1 MMLRFCLLLC
11 GLLLSQ
17 SLWAI
22 SVVFINPG
30 KSDEIYWLTA
40 ARAME
45 AAARSLDIRL
55 EVVFLER
62 EHHRAEGI
70 ARQIVERP
78 AGQRPDYV
86 IFSNDYATGP
96 ELLKVFDAAGIKTF
110 MAYSGISSTLE
121 RQGSG
126 LPRQK
131 YKDWLGSLEPHAEEA
146 GYQTARRLIQLGRQQ
161 KTQGADGRLHL
172 LAISGDRSTPTSLRR
187 SAGMRRAV
195 AEAGDVVVD
204 QEIFG
209 AWSREKAAEQSEWLY
224 RRYPEARLVWAGND
238 LMAFGAMAS
247 WEKRGG
253 VPGKDAWFSGIN
265 TSREA
270 LEAVKSGR
278 LAALSGGH
286 FMAGAWALV
295 LLYDYHHGR
304 DFAGDEG
311 LELDQSMF
319 VLFTPQL
326 ADRFLER
333 YGQLDFTQIDF
344 RRFSKVATP
353 KLKRYDFNFSQLLR

>member
-1 MMLRFCLLLC
+1 MLRRCVLLW
-11 GLLLSQ
+11 GLLVSQ
-17 SLWAI
+17 SLWAM

-30 KSDEIYWLTA
+30 KSDEVYWLTA

-45 AAARSLDIRL
+45 AAARSLDVRL
-55 EVVFLER
+55 EVIFLER
-62 EHHRAEGI
+62 EHHRAEGV
-70 ARQIVERP
+70 ARELVARA

-96 ELLKVFDAAGIKTF
+96 QLLNIFDAAGIRCF
-110 MAYSGISSTLE
+110 MAYSGISGSLD
-121 RQGSG
+121 RQGTG
-126 LPRQK
+126 RPRQK
-131 YKDWLGSLEPHAEEA
+131 YPGWLGSLEPHAEEA
-146 GYQTARRLIQLGRQQ
+146 GYQTALQLIRTGRQV
-161 KTQGADGRLHL
+161 KAQGSDGRLHL

-187 SAGMRRAV
+187 GAGMRRAV
-195 AEAGDVVVD
+195 AESDDVVVD
-204 QEIFG
+204 QEVFG

-224 RRYPEARLVWAGND
+224 RRHPEARLVWAGND
-238 LMAFGAMAS
+238 LMAFGAIDA

-253 VPGKDAWFSGIN
+253 KAGQDAWFSGVN

-270 LEAVKSGR
+270 LEAVKGGR

-295 LLYDYHHGR
+295 MLYDYHHGR
-304 DFAGDEG
+304 DFARDEG

-319 VLFTPQL
+319 VLFSPQL

-333 YGQLDFTQIDF
+333 YGQLNFDRIDF
-344 RRFSKVATP
+344 RRFSKALNP
-353 KLKRYDFNFSQLLR
+353 KLKRYDFNFGQLLR

>member
-1 MMLRFCLLLC
+1 MLRFCLLLC

-17 SLWAI
+17 SPWAMN
-22 SVVFINPG
+22 VVFINPG

-45 AAARSLDIRL
+45 AAARSLDSRL
-55 EVVFLER
+55 EVIFLER
-62 EHHRAEGI
+62 EHHRTEGI
-70 ARQIVERP
+70 ARQIAERP

-96 ELLKVFDAAGIKTF
+96 ELLKIFDAAGIKSF
-110 MAYSGISSTLE
+110 MAYSGISAGLD

-126 LPRQK
+126 RPRQK
-131 YKDWLGSLEPHAEEA
+131 YKYWLGSLEPHAEEA
-146 GYQTARRLIQLGRQQ
+146 GYQTARRLIQFGRQQ
-161 KTQGADGRLHL
+161 KIRGADGRIHL

-187 SAGMRRAV
+187 SAGMRQAV

-204 QEIFG
+204 QEVFG
-209 AWSREKAAEQSEWLY
+209 AWSREKAAEQSAWLY
-224 RRYPEARLVWAGND
+224 QRYPETRLVWAGND

-253 VPGKDAWFSGIN
+253 APGKDAWFSGIN
-265 TSREA
+265 TSKEA

-295 LLYDYHHGR
+295 MLYDYHHGR
-304 DFAGDEG
+304 DFAGEEG

-319 VLFTPQL
+319 VSFTPLL

-333 YGQLDFTQIDF
+333 YGQLDFGQVDF
-344 RRFSKVATP
+344 RRFSKVLTP
-353 KLKRYDFNFSQLLR
+353 KLKRYDFNFGQLLR

>member
-1 MMLRFCLLLC
+1 MLRLCALLC
-11 GLLLSQ
+11 GLLLAP
-17 SLWAI
+17 SLWAM

-40 ARAME
+40 AKAME
-45 AAARSLDIRL
+45 AAARSLDVQL
-55 EVVFLER
+55 EVVYLER
-62 EHHRAEGI
+62 EHHRAEAI

-86 IFSNDYATGP
+86 IFSNDYATGA
-96 ELLKVFDAAGIKTF
+96 ELLKIFDLSGIKSF
-110 MAYSGISSTLE
+110 MAYSGISGSLD

-126 LPRQK
+126 RPRQK

-146 GYQTARRLIQLGRQQ
+146 GYQTARRLIQLGRQHRLH
-161 KTQGADGRLHL
+161 GADGRLHL

-187 SAGMRRAV
+187 GAGMRRAV

-209 AWSREKAAEQSEWLY
+209 AWSRDKAAEQSAWLY
-224 RRYPEARLVWAGND
+224 QRYPEARLVWAGND
-238 LMAFGAMAS
+238 LMAFGAMSA
-247 WEKRGG
+247 WEQRGG

-265 TSREA
+265 TSKEA

-295 LLYDYHHGR
+295 MLYDYHHGH
-304 DFAGDEG
+304 DFAADEG

-319 VLFTPQL
+319 VLFTPPL

-333 YGQLDFTQIDF
+333 YGELSFAQIDF
-344 RRFSKVATP
+344 RRFSKALTP
-353 KLKRYDFNFSQLLR
+353 KLKRYDFNFGQLLR

>member
-1 MMLRFCLLLC
+1 MLRFGLLLC

-17 SLWAI
+17 SLSAM

-45 AAARSLDIRL
+45 AAARSLDVRL
-55 EVVFLER
+55 EVIFLER
-62 EHHRAEGI
+62 EHHRAEGV

-78 AGQRPDYV
+78 AAQRPDYV

-96 ELLKVFDAAGIKTF
+96 ELLKTFGAAGIKTF
-110 MAYSGISSTLE
+110 IAYSGVSSSLD
-121 RQGSG
+121 RQSSG
-126 LPRQK
+126 RPRHK
-131 YKDWLGSLEPHAEEA
+131 YKEWLGSLEPHAEEA
-146 GYQTARRLIQLGRQQ
+146 GYQTARQLILTGRQV
-161 KTQGADGRLHL
+161 KAHGADGRLHL

-187 SAGMRRAV
+187 GAGMRRAV

-224 RRYPEARLVWAGND
+224 RRHPEARLIWAGND
-238 LMAFGAMAS
+238 LMAFGAMDS
-247 WEKRGG
+247 WGKRGG
-253 VPGKDAWFSGIN
+253 VPGQDAWFSAIN

-270 LEAVKSGR
+270 LEAVKNGR

-295 LLYDYHHGR
+295 MLYDYHHGR

-319 VLFTPQL
+319 VLFTPPL

-333 YGQLDFTQIDF
+333 YGQLNFGQIDF
-344 RRFSKVATP
+344 RRFSKVLTP
-353 KLKRYDFNFSQLLR
+353 KLKRYDFNFGQLLR